1 MIHQYLNT
9 KPYSMKTDDKR
20 KIMLENLNQLT
31 QHHYSNCSRYKQIID
46 GLWNSKILAKKI
58 EDVPFIPVSLFK
70 SHELSSVNKK
80 DIRSTMTSSG
90 TTGQTVSK
98 IYIDA
103 QTSQDQQ
110 KGLANSLQHILGKK
124 RLPMLILDTDASF
137 KNPEYM
143 SARGAGVLGM
153 MRYGRSHCFALNTD
167 LEPDLEA
174 IKDFLKINGSAPFF
188 IFGFTFLVWTKFHE
202 ILKNNNLDLSNG
214 ILIHSG
220 GWKKMIE
227 NAVDNNVFR
236 NSFKKYFKLNE
247 IYNFYGMV
255 EQLGSIILEGPDGL
269 LYPPNFGDVI
279 IRDPM
284 TFEVVPV
291 GEIGIIQVLSIIPH
305 SYPGHSILTEDIG
318 VIEKTHSSFDDWN
331 GSGLRIIGRV
341 PKTDLRGCSDVISQK
356 MSS

>member
-1 MIHQYLNT
+1 MIQQYLNL

-31 QHHYSNCSRYKQIID
+31 QHHYSNCSKYKQIID
-46 GLWNSKILAKKI
+46 GLWESKILAKKI

-98 IYIDA
+98 IYIDT

-124 RLPMLILDTDASF
+124 RLPMLILDTDACF

-143 SARGAGVLGM
+143 NARGAGVLGM
-153 MRYGRSHCFALNTD
+153 MRYGRNHCFALSLD
-167 LEPDLEA
+167 LEPDLKA
-174 IKDFLKINGSAPFF
+174 IEDFLEINGSAPFF
-188 IFGFTFLVWTKFHE
+188 IFGFTFLVWSKFHE
-202 ILKNNNLDLSNG
+202 ILKDKNLDLSNG

-227 NAVDNNVFR
+227 SAVDNDVFR
-236 NSFKKYFKLNE
+236 KSFKKHFKLNK

-269 LYPPNFGDVI
+269 LYPPNFSDII
-279 IRDPM
+279 IRDPK
-284 TFEVVPV
+284 TFEVVPY
-291 GEIGIIQVLSIIPH
+291 GEAGIIQVLSIIPY

-318 VIEKTHSSFDDWN
+318 IIENTNSGSDDWN
-331 GSGLRIIGRV
+331 ESGLKIIGRV
-341 PKTDLRGCSDVISQK
+341 PKTALRGCSDVISEK